1 MNIFTIMAFIAT
13 TVSFLPILFV
23 LVLRLG
29 VYKSFPALVAYF
41 IPVFVYNLMLDGYLN
56 VSTEVFQTTGYINN
70 ILNGPLMLTFLTY
83 FSTSALFSKRL
94 RWFILIYC
102 IFEILVLALNGIN
115 FDSMTIILGPGV
127 FIVFALSVYLFYKFS
142 KVVVRNTKA
151 LGKCYMLGGLLFGF
165 GLYIILYLLIFVSKS
180 QEVKYTFFLYN
191 LNLTI
196 STIALCIGIWH
207 ERKRIVKL
215 MEARQAKKEL
225 TEMYRHEKRA
235 VRISTTP
242 MLDFDRELWN

>member
-13 TVSFLPILFV
+13 TVSILPILFV
-23 LVLRLG
+23 LILRLG
-29 VYKSFPALVAYF
+29 AYKSFPALVVYF
-41 IPVFVYNLMLDGYLN
+41 IPVFAYNLMIDGYIY
-56 VSTEVFQTTGYINN
+56 VSEDIILKTGFINN
-70 ILNGPLMLTFLTY
+70 VLNAPLMLLFLTY
-83 FSTSALFSKRL
+83 FSTSAMFSKRL
-94 RWFILIYC
+94 RWAILVYC
-102 IFEILVLALNGIN
+102 VFEITVIAINGFN
-115 FDSMTIILGPGV
+115 LDTMTIILGPGL
-127 FIVFALSVYLFYKFS
+127 FIVFGLSVYLFYKYS
-142 KVVVRNTKA
+142 KVVVRNKKA
-151 LGKCYMLGGLLFGF
+151 LGKCYLLGAILFGF
-165 GLYIILYLLIFVSKS
+165 GIYIILYLLIYISKS
-180 QEVKYTFFLYN
+180 QEVKYTLFLYN